1 MPSGLEEKL
10 QPGYFLLNTMKD
22 GDVLDALHMQL
33 GKLSKIAE
41 NVWECLVN
49 LL

>member
-22 GDVLDALHMQL
+22 GDVFDALHMRL

-41 NVWECLVN
+41 NIWERSINSL
-49 LL
+49 